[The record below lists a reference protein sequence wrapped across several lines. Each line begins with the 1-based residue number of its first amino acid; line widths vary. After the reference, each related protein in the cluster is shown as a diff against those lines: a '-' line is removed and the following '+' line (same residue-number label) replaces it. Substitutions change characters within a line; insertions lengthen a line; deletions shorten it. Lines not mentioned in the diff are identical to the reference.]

1 MAQARIGIDVGG
13 TFTDTYLDLGDG
25 NGLSDK
31 RLTTLAT
38 PEEAIAG
45 AVTDLI
51 ARAGLTPDQIGGI
64 VHGTTL
70 ATNAVIER
78 RGARAALITTQ
89 GFRDVLEMGR
99 EDRYAQ
105 YDLNLRKP
113 APLVPRSRRLVVEER
128 IAADGTVLLPLDLA
142 ALKALVPQLE
152 EVESAAICFLN
163 SYVNPAHEEAARDHL
178 ARLCPH
184 LSLSIS
190 SEVAP
195 VVREFERFS
204 TAAANAYVQPLIDRY
219 LSRLDARLTAAGLT
233 CPRHLM
239 LSSGSLCDF
248 ETGRRFPVRLIESGP
263 AGGALF
269 AARIAARHEVAE
281 AMAFDLGGT
290 TAKLTLIDHGR
301 PHRTN
306 DFEAARLE
314 KFVKGSGLPLKVPS
328 VDLLEIGAGGGS
340 VAWLDQLGRLRVG
353 PEGTGS
359 TPGPA
364 CYGRGGTLPTVTD
377 ANLLLGRL
385 SPESFAGGAVTLDP
399 ARAQRALDTL
409 DMGGG
414 PAAPTATA
422 TAILAAVDEA
432 MALAAR
438 LHAVEMGAALGPR
451 TLVAFGGGGPLHAA
465 SLAEAIGIASVMVPP
480 DAGVGSAIGFLTAD
494 AAFEITRSAPMALTT
509 LETADVMELTTAM
522 EAEGRAITGDA
533 PGLRAEWSA
542 AMRYVGQG
550 HEVAVALPDP
560 LAPPEEL
567 RAAFEAAYHRLYGR
581 RLERIGV
588 EIISWTCR
596 IAPPPRPAQ
605 AVPAPQEATAPA
617 ADGHA
622 EVGGARHAALPHALY
637 TRAALRPGHVLTGPC
652 LVREAATSTAVPPGW
667 EVRVLG
673 DGTLHLLRLPQTRS
687 EMATS
692 TATPTE
698 IPTEAP
704 V

>member
-25 NGLSDK
+25 HGLSDK
-31 RLTTLAT
+31 RLTTLAN
-38 PEEAIAG
+38 PEEAIAA
-45 AVTDLI
+45 AVTELI
-51 ARAGLTPDQIGGI
+51 TRAGLTPGAIGGI

-99 EDRYAQ
+99 EDRYAH

-113 APLVPRSRRLVVEER
+113 APLVPRSRRLVVAER

-142 ALKALVPQLE
+142 ALEALVPQLA

-219 LSRLDARLTAAGLT
+219 LSRLDDRLTAAGLT

-248 ETGRRFPVRLIESGP
+248 GTGRRFPVRLIESGP

-269 AARIAARHEVAE
+269 AARIAARHEVGQ

-290 TAKLTLIDHGR
+290 TAKLTLIDHGT

-385 SPESFAGGAVTLDP
+385 APDSFAGGAVTLDP
-399 ARAQRALDTL
+399 ARAQRALETL
-409 DMGGG
+409 DVR
-414 PAAPTATA
+414 PASATATA

-494 AAFEITRSAPMALTT
+494 AAFEITRSAPMALAT
-509 LETADVMELTTAM
+509 LETAEVTALTAAM
-522 EAEGRAITGDA
+522 EAEGRAITGAASD
-533 PGLRAEWSA
+533 LRAEWSA

-550 HEVAVALPDP
+550 HEVAVTLPDP
-560 LAPPEEL
+560 LAPPEVL

-581 RLERIGV
+581 TLDRIGV

-596 IAPPPRPAQ
+596 IAPPPSAAQPVPGPA
-605 AVPAPQEATAPA
+605 AVPAPAP
-617 ADGHA
+617 DGTA
-622 EVGGARHAALPHALY
+622 EVGGARHPALPHALY
-637 TRAALRPGHVLTGPC
+637 TRASLIPGQTFPGPC
-652 LVREAATSTAVPPGW
+652 LIREAATSTAVPPGW
-667 EVRVLG
+667 QVTVLG
-673 DGTLHLLRLPQTRS
+673 DGTLHLLRLPRTLS
-687 EMATS
+687 DTATS
-692 TATPTE
+692 TATL
-698 IPTEAP
+698 TEAP
-704 V
+704 A